1 MTSIVRDSNKNP
13 YSLSIRFS
21 SDGFSLYVFDEN
33 KVQLSERNVVLE
45 TIPETKDGLI
55 DVLSGVDE
63 LTLNFSSV
71 RLIFESELYSV
82 IPLAVYSEQDE
93 LALFN
98 FHHNGVKSSEC
109 ILKNELLAW
118 DAVLLFSVPAVI
130 QSVFSDVL
138 PEVKIEHHIYTFIS
152 DFVALENDSN
162 MHIWLRPNF
171 LDVVVIKNG
180 NLQLINS
187 FKYKTN
193 EDFIYFVLNIYDKLF
208 LDREHCKLSIHNAKK
223 RNDLIELVSKYISHC
238 KCID

>member
-1 MTSIVRDSNKNP
+1 MTSIVKDLNKNP

-21 SDGFSLYVFDEN
+21 SDGFSLYIFDEN
-33 KVQLSERNVVLE
+33 QSQLSERNVALE
-45 TIPETKDGLI
+45 SIPETKDAFI
-55 DVLSGVDE
+55 DILSGVDE
-63 LTLNFSSV
+63 LSLNFSSV

-93 LALFN
+93 LALFSL
-98 FHHNGVKSSEC
+98 HHNGIKPTEC

-138 PEVKIEHHIYTFIS
+138 PEVKIEHHIYTFVS

-162 MHIWLRPNF
+162 MHIWLRPNC
-171 LDVVVIKNG
+171 LDVVVIKKG
-180 NLQLINS
+180 NLQLVNS

-193 EDFIYFVLNIYDKLF
+193 EDFVYFVLNIYDKLS
-208 LDREHCKLSIHNAKK
+208 LDREQCKLSIHNASKK
-223 RNDLIELVSKYISHC
+223 NDLIELASKYISHC
-238 KCID
+238 KFID

>member
-82 IPLAVYSEQDE
+82 IPLAVYCEQDE

-98 FHHNGVKSSEC
+98 LHHNGVKSLEC

-118 DAVLLFSVPAVI
+118 DAVLLFS
-130 QSVFSDVL
+130 
-138 PEVKIEHHIYTFIS
+138 FIS
-152 DFVALENDSN
+152 LPVRSLIPCLSDIND
-162 MHIWLRPNF
+162 HP
-171 LDVVVIKNG
+171 
-180 NLQLINS
+180 LIS
-187 FKYKTN
+187 
-193 EDFIYFVLNIYDKLF
+193 V
-208 LDREHCKLSIHNAKK
+208 
-223 RNDLIELVSKYISHC
+223 LIEYV
-238 KCID
+238 

>member
-1 MTSIVRDSNKNP
+1 
-13 YSLSIRFS
+13 
-21 SDGFSLYVFDEN
+21 
-33 KVQLSERNVVLE
+33 
-45 TIPETKDGLI
+45 
-55 DVLSGVDE
+55 
-63 LTLNFSSV
+63 
-71 RLIFESELYSV
+71 
-82 IPLAVYSEQDE
+82 LAVYSEQDE